1 VRTDRI
7 RAFGGSTVRPFG
19 GSEQPNTR
27 TAERSSEK
35 VALVTGGGAGIGRA
49 IVLALAREGADLLIL
64 DIRLDQAEAVAGEVR
79 GLGRKASALQVDV
92 TKQTRIERAI
102 ADGLGQFGR
111 IDILVNNAGVTP
123 GLGLPF
129 TRQIEED
136 WDKVFN
142 VNMKSVFFACKAI
155 TPHFMERRYGKI
167 VNIASIAGPMSSQ
180 TMPSYSVSKMGVVTF
195 TRIVAKDLAAYN
207 VNVNAVCPGLLWTD
221 MWKNIGE
228 VIRATN
234 PAYEGLTP
242 RQMFDKRVE
251 EWIPLKREQTPEDI
265 GEAAVFLAS
274 EAARN
279 ITGQTLV
286 VDGGAY
292 MH

>member
-1 VRTDRI
+1 MRLV
-7 RAFGGSTVRPFG
+7 
-19 GSEQPNTR
+19 
-27 TAERSSEK
+27 EK

-49 IVLALAREGADLLIL
+49 IVLALAREGADLLIP
-64 DIRLDQAEAVAGEVR
+64 DIRLDSAEAVAKEIR
-79 GLGRKASALQVDV
+79 DLGRRAAALQVDV
-92 TKQTRIERAI
+92 TKQAQIEQAI
-102 ADGLGQFGR
+102 ADGIRQFGR

-129 TRQIEED
+129 TRQSEAD

-142 VNMKSVFFACKAI
+142 VNMKSVFFTCKAI
-155 TPHFMERRYGKI
+155 APHFMERRQGKI

-228 VIRATN
+228 VIRGTN
-234 PAYEGLTP
+234 PAYASLTP

-265 GEAAVFLAS
+265 GEATVFLVS

-286 VDGGAY
+286 VDGGAF

>member
-1 VRTDRI
+1 MRLAD
-7 RAFGGSTVRPFG
+7 
-19 GSEQPNTR
+19 
-27 TAERSSEK
+27 K

-49 IVLALAREGADLLIL
+49 IVLALAREGADLLIP
-64 DIRLDQAEAVAGEVR
+64 DIRLNNAETVAKEVR
-79 GLGRKASALQVDV
+79 DLGRRAAALQVDV
-92 TKQTRIERAI
+92 TQQDQIERAM
-102 ADGLGQFGR
+102 ADGIRQFGR
-111 IDILVNNAGVTP
+111 VDILVNNAGVTP

-129 TRQIEED
+129 TRQIEAD
-136 WDKVFN
+136 WDKVFD
-142 VNMKSVFFACKAI
+142 VNLKSVFFTCKAI
-155 TPHFMERRYGKI
+155 APHFMERRYGKI

-228 VIRATN
+228 VIRGTN
-234 PAYEGLTP
+234 PTYAGLTP

-265 GEAAVFLAS
+265 GEATLFLVS

-286 VDGGAY
+286 VDGGAF

>member
-1 VRTDRI
+1 MRL
-7 RAFGGSTVRPFG
+7 A
-19 GSEQPNTR
+19 
-27 TAERSSEK
+27 EK

-49 IVLALAREGADLLIL
+49 IVLALAREGADVLIP
-64 DIRLDQAEAVAGEVR
+64 DVRLDNAEAVAKAVR
-79 GLGRKASALQVDV
+79 DLGRKAAAMQVDV
-92 TKQTRIERAI
+92 TKQAQVEQAI
-102 ADGLGQFGR
+102 ADGIRQFSR

-129 TRQIEED
+129 TRQTEAD
-136 WDKVFN
+136 WDKVFH
-142 VNMKSVFFACKAI
+142 VNMKSVFFTCKAI
-155 TPHFMERRYGKI
+155 APHFMERRHGKI
-167 VNIASIAGPMSSQ
+167 VNISSIAGPMSSQ

-195 TRIVAKDLAAYN
+195 TRIVAKDLAGYN
-207 VNVNAVCPGLLWTD
+207 VNVNAICPGLLWTD

-228 VIRATN
+228 IIRGTD
-234 PAYEGLTP
+234 PAYASLTP
-242 RQMFDKRVE
+242 RQMFDRRIE

-265 GEAAVFLAS
+265 GEAAVFLVS

-279 ITGQTLV
+279 ITGQTLM